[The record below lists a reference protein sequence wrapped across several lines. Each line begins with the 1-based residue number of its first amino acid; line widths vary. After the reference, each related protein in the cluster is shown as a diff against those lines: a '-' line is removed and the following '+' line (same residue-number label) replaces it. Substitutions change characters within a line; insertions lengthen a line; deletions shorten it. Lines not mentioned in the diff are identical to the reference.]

1 MNYSGNEE
9 LRQDIAVLSNDMS
22 ELHQQIKLLE
32 QKYRW
37 SSKDLTQN
45 LAGQTIRIVNK
56 KFTQLYRDIYELDLV
71 FSD

>member
-22 ELHQQIKLLE
+22 ELHQRIKLLE

-37 SSKDLTQN
+37 NSKDLAQN
-45 LAGQTIRIVNK
+45 LAGQTLRRVNEN
-56 KFTQLYRDIYELDLV
+56 FTQLYRDIYELELV

>member
-22 ELHQQIKLLE
+22 ELHQRIKLLE

-37 SSKDLTQN
+37 NSKELTQN
-45 LAGQTIRIVNK
+45 VTGQTLRIANE
-56 KFTQLYRDIYELDLV
+56 KFAQLYRDIYEVDLA

>member
-9 LRQDIAVLSNDMS
+9 LRQDIAALSNDMS
-22 ELHQQIKLLE
+22 ELHQRIKLLE

-37 SSKDLTQN
+37 NSKDLAQN
-45 LAGQTIRIVNK
+45 LAGQTIRIVNE
-56 KFTQLYRDIYELDLV
+56 KFAQLYRDIYELDLI